1 MVGSAASAVARKGV
15 SAARRADWFVG
26 VGIESMREAYE
37 DEQALPSVFLPLS
50 LFLSSSRLMMAAE
63 AAVVVVMMVV
73 MVAVMALLLLLLLLV
88 VVMILVVFG

>member
-37 DEQALPSVFLPLS
+37 DEHALPSVFLPLS

-73 MVAVMALLLLLLLLV
+73 MVAVMALLLLLV

>member
-50 LFLSSSRLMMAAE
+50 LFLSSSSRLMTAAE

-73 MVAVMALLLLLLLLV
+73 MVAVMALLLLLLLV

>member
-50 LFLSSSRLMMAAE
+50 LFLSSSRLMTAAE

-73 MVAVMALLLLLLLLV
+73 MVAVMALLLLLV